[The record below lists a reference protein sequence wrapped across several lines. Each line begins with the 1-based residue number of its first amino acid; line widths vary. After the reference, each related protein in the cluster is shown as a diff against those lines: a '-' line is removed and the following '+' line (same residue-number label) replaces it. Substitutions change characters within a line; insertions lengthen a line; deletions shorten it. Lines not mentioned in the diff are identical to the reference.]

1 MVAEVI
7 EMDRMISKRQE
18 QIYRM
23 LHHGFCGLPVKQVA
37 AMLSLTPACITHHMR
52 QMKKVAPQLFP
63 ILTEKQADVYYL
75 YVHTGQ
81 AISDI
86 AEVLGITTYIVKNRI
101 YEMRRK
107 GMFIPWMQDKR
118 VRYRPWMDFQIR
130 IKF

>member
-1 MVAEVI
+1 MK
-7 EMDRMISKRQE
+7 RKISKQQE

-23 LHHGFCGLPVKQVA
+23 LHHGFSGLTVKQVA

-63 ILTEKQADVYYL
+63 ILTKKQADVYYL

-86 AEVLGITTYIVKNRI
+86 AEVLNITTYIVKNRI

-107 GMFIPWMQDKR
+107 GMFIPWMQGKCM
-118 VRYRPWMDFQIR
+118 RYQPWMDFEIR
-130 IKF
+130 LKF